1 MWPPCSGRSGR
12 LDCWPW
18 PGADTNNNYE
28 VVVSMM
34 LNIHTETIRLIRD
47 RERGKLQALVYD
59 ILISFKVEEGAGK
72 RCSEC
77 GRGVVV

>member
-1 MWPPCSGRSGR
+1 
-12 LDCWPW
+12 
-18 PGADTNNNYE
+18 
-28 VVVSMM
+28 MM

-47 RERGKLQALVYD
+47 RERGKFQALVYD